1 MLRVSSDWGSKSGQ
15 RLGGKVT
22 WQEEMTEMT
31 WFLAVRIDRSAG
43 RERWFW
49 GGGVLKGEGD
59 RDKIGGE
66 VRGGLVIEEKM
77 RDRMR
82 ERGEKGNDRLVGRNV
97 RRGSAVLEGDEVDV
111 PQVGHHQDVLVA
123 VV

>member
-1 MLRVSSDWGSKSGQ
+1 M
-15 RLGGKVT
+15 
-22 WQEEMTEMT
+22 
-31 WFLAVRIDRSAG
+31 AG
-43 RERWFW
+43 RDDGDDVVFGGSDRPFRRERTMVL

-77 RDRMR
+77 RDRVR
-82 ERGEKGNDRLVGRNV
+82 ERGEKRNDRHVGRNV

-111 PQVGHHQDVLVA
+111 PEVGHHQDVLVA

>member
-1 MLRVSSDWGSKSGQ
+1 M
-15 RLGGKVT
+15 
-22 WQEEMTEMT
+22 
-31 WFLAVRIDRSAG
+31 AG
-43 RERWFW
+43 RDDGDDVIFCGSDSPFRRERPMVL

-77 RDRMR
+77 RDRVR

-97 RRGSAVLEGDEVDV
+97 RRGSAVFEGDEVDV
-111 PQVGHHQDVLVA
+111 PEVGHHQDVLVA